1 MHNSATIID
10 MDDTNTTAIPIAHAA
25 KLVGVTP
32 ATLRRWERDGK
43 VTPMRTPGGQRRYR
57 PSDLA
62 ALLTE
67 GTRDTDNTRAATKH

>member
-1 MHNSATIID
+1 MED
-10 MDDTNTTAIPIAHAA
+10 MDTTTIPIAHAA

-43 VTPMRTPGGQRRYR
+43 VAPLRTPGGQRRYR
-57 PSDLA
+57 PSDLD

-67 GTRDTDNTRAATKH
+67 STREPAAAQLARARKPSRA